1 MSTALQAGVAN
12 RFRSLRHKNFRLFWS
27 GQLVSLIGTWMQSVG
42 QAWLVLQLT
51 SSAFLLGLL
60 TALQFTPMLCFS
72 IFAGAFADRLPKRR
86 LLLTTQSLLLVQA
99 LTLSILVWT
108 GHIRYWHVA
117 VLATLLGAVTTIDMP
132 ARQSFVADMVGR
144 EALMNAIALN
154 SSVFNAARVVGPAV
168 AGLLVARWGVATAFL
183 LNAIS
188 FVAVIIALLFVRTE
202 GKPRGRDAST
212 VLDDIREG
220 VVYALRTPRIAFV
233 LALLLPVSLFVFNF
247 NVLVPL
253 LARDVLHEGAH
264 GFGVLM
270 AALGAGSLAAAVGV
284 ATFGR
289 TRPRLRVLV
298 IAAVTATAGTF
309 LMTFVR
315 HFHLAAALLVVI
327 GGGAILFMT
336 TANTTLQIA
345 APDTM
350 RSRMMS
356 LYMLV
361 FAGVTPFGS
370 LLMGT
375 VAQRF
380 GVPGAFATAGGL
392 GIVSVVVVLVMARG
406 AEMQRRDAGI

>member
-1 MSTALQAGVAN
+1 VSVPAPLRALSN
-12 RFRSLRHKNFRLFWS
+12 RDYRIFWL

-42 QAWLVLQLT
+42 QSWLVLQLT

-72 IFAGAFADRLPKRR
+72 VFAGAFADRLRKRR
-86 LLLTTQSLLLVQA
+86 LLLATQSLLLVQA
-99 LTLSILVWT
+99 LTLSVLVWT
-108 GHIRYWHVA
+108 GHVRYWHVA
-117 VLATLLGAVTTIDMP
+117 VLATMLGAVTTIDMP

-144 EALMNAIALN
+144 DLLMNAIALN
-154 SSVFNAARVVGPAV
+154 SAVFNAARVVGPAV
-168 AGLLVARWGVATAFL
+168 AGLLVARWGVAMAFL

-188 FVAVIIALLFVRTE
+188 FVAVIIALLFLKTE
-202 GKPRGRDAST
+202 GKPRDRDAST

-220 VVYALRTPRIAFV
+220 IVYALRTPRIAFV
-233 LALLLPVSLFVFNF
+233 LALLFPVSLFVFNF

-270 AALGAGSLAAAVGV
+270 AALGAGSLTAAVGV
-284 ATFGR
+284 AVLGR
-289 TRPRLRVLV
+289 ARPRLRVLV
-298 IAAVTATAGTF
+298 IAALTATVATL

-315 HFHLAAALLVVI
+315 QFHLAAVVLVVI
-327 GGGAILFMT
+327 GGSGILFMT

-345 APDTM
+345 TPDTM

-356 LYMLV
+356 LYTLV

-375 VAQRF
+375 VAQHF

-392 GIVSVVVVLVMARG
+392 GFAMVLGLIIWRWFLRP
-406 AEMQRRDAGI
+406 AEAVRA